1 MTPTP
6 GGNFGSGPGVWGMDG
21 FGGPP
26 GGGFGAEFSGAKAP
40 GHYSN
45 SSNYLGDQPNI
56 YDSKY
61 SPNHAGGNPGGYGGQ
76 QHMMYGAKQSNNKFY
91 DLS

>member
-6 GGNFGSGPGVWGMDG
+6 GGNFGAGPGVWGMDG

-26 GGGFGAEFSGAKAP
+26 GFGTEFSGAKAP

-45 SSNYLGDQPNI
+45 PSNYLGDQPL

-61 SPNHAGGNPGGYGGQ
+61 SPNHAGANPGGYGGQ
-76 QHMMYGAKQSNNKFY
+76 QQSMYGAK
-91 DLS
+91 